1 MARPGALGAPSR
13 GRCGA
18 ALAQGGWARFD
29 PGDVPPPPTTDGPMC
44 GSVLFIMK
52 EHSCDDGG
60 EARTAG
66 RGRTRRR
73 AAEAAAH
80 AARAVLWGAS
90 GRPEPLE
97 APGGIRGGGWGA
109 ALGQGGRPF
118 PRGGGVLLGEEIVHD
133 VDGGSLT

>member
-18 ALAQGGWARFD
+18 ALAQGGRARFD

-60 EARTAG
+60 EARTAW
-66 RGRTRRR
+66 RGRTQRR
-73 AAEAAAH
+73 ATEAAAH
-80 AARAVLWGAS
+80 AAHAVLWGVGAA
-90 GRPEPLE
+90 G
-97 APGGIRGGGWGA
+97 AFGGTRRHRGGRM
-109 ALGQGGRPF
+109 GRGSA
-118 PRGGGVLLGEEIVHD
+118 R
-133 VDGGSLT
+133 VDGRFHAVAVSCSVRKSCTM

>member
-66 RGRTRRR
+66 RGRKRRR

-80 AARAVLWGAS
+80 AAHAVLWGAS
-90 GRPEPLE
+90 GRPELRIDAREPLAE
-97 APGGIRGGGWGA
+97 HAVCASMRAQARQPHS
-109 ALGQGGRPF
+109 
-118 PRGGGVLLGEEIVHD
+118 LLLLL
-133 VDGGSLT
+133 SLCEMPKACT